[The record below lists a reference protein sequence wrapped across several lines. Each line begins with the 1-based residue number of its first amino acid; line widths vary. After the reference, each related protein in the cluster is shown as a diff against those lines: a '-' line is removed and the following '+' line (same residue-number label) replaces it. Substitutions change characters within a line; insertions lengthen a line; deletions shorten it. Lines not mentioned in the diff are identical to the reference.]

1 MHDNLINNYSTDLI
15 GERSSMYMSLK
26 TQILNHDQKE
36 LLKKALF
43 FYQKDACEHQGDVSD
58 DDRGL
63 IESIIDA
70 LHMKHI

>member
-58 DDRGL
+58 DYRGL